1 MWAEHLHSYEGR
13 REVAKVKELTKIAEE
28 GE

>member
-1 MWAEHLHSYEGR
+1 MWSDHLYSAEGQ
-13 REVAKVKELTKIAEE
+13 REVAKVKELTKIAEQ